1 MIIIELC
8 HSPARVRAPLSPV
21 PSPPQLEYMYIE
33 DSAKKRFIDRIVICN
48 TPAEADWLYIANRAS
63 ARNVI
68 PYRLSGMEEL

>member
-21 PSPPQLEYMYIE
+21 PSPQLEYIE

-48 TPAEADWLYIANRAS
+48 TPAEDWLYIANRAC

-68 PYRLSGMEEL
+68 PYRLFWDGGAIG